1 MRRRSVVE
9 AKVDRVRLQL
19 QPSEQRPRRVVER
32 HGDKLGD
39 PQRKEA
45 GGKILDKGCAAA
57 VGISE
62 DQAIERTRERTTVCC
77 HDGVAASAD
86 IVQFTARGVLAA
98 RCAGDAELSPT
109 QMEAR
114 PVLLALLAAPMAP
127 SPTPHPPNSTT

>member
-32 HGDKLGD
+32 HDDKLGD

-45 GGKILDKGCAAA
+45 DGKILDEGRVAA
-57 VGISE
+57 VGVGE
-62 DQAIERTRERTTVCC
+62 DEAVGAERERTTACC

-86 IVQFTARGVLAA
+86 IPLHVFTAR
-98 RCAGDAELSPT
+98 
-109 QMEAR
+109 
-114 PVLLALLAAPMAP
+114 
-127 SPTPHPPNSTT
+127 